1 MRLTLKSSS
10 SKRPFGVSVIVLLI
24 VAYVLFMAA
33 VFYLSLNSQD
43 SSIAAQ
49 LVHIMNRTQIQAIL
63 SVELFILL
71 AIAIGLW
78 RLQRWA
84 WLLLMAWVGIQMF
97 FDLWDYFYGH
107 HLHVASMLICVLIV
121 FYINQRE
128 VKKAFTGK
136 TLAGVKWT
144 I

>member
-1 MRLTLKSSS
+1 MEPPLKSSP

-24 VAYVLFMAA
+24 VAYILFTAS
-33 VFYLSLNSQD
+33 VIYLSIKSQD

-49 LVHIMNRTQIQAIL
+49 LEQIMNPTQIRAIL
-63 SVELFILL
+63 IAELIILL
-71 AIAIGLW
+71 AIAIGSW
-78 RLQRWA
+78 RLQQWA
-84 WLLLMAWVGIQMF
+84 WFLLMIWVGIQMF
-97 FDLWDYFYGH
+97 FDLMAYFNGREI
-107 HLHVASMLICVLIV
+107 HVSMLISVIIV

-136 TLAGVKWT
+136 TLAGARWT